1 MEHARRAH
9 AVEALQLRGG
19 DAGASG
25 DDPPPVVRL
34 HRVGPGGRG
43 RGRLAGQAELV
54 TRVEHGLQAQAVEPQ
69 QVGDGDAAGGRD
81 PGEGVARAHGV
92 HRRLLGVGLGGQT
105 GEQQQGHRAAG
116 QDGAQA
122 AGADGVWDTAD
133 LGIGSDGWN
142 TTGK

>member
-1 MEHARRAH
+1 
-9 AVEALQLRGG
+9 
-19 DAGASG
+19 
-25 DDPPPVVRL
+25 
-34 HRVGPGGRG
+34 
-43 RGRLAGQAELV
+43 
-54 TRVEHGLQAQAVEPQ
+54 
-69 QVGDGDAAGGRD
+69 
-81 PGEGVARAHGV
+81 V
-92 HRRLLGVGLGGQT
+92 HRSLLGVGLGGQT